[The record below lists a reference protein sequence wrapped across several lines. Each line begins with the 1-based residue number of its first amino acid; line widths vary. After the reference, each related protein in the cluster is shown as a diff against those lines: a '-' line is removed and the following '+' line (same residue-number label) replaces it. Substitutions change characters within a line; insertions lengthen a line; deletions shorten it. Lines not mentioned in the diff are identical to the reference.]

1 MKIHE
6 LLKNDVRKFGLANKG
21 QAQIDHNAELA
32 RELKMFVCDG
42 EYGKALDRILASYL
56 ANLDNSR
63 QVAAWVSGFYGSGKS
78 HLLKMLGHL
87 WLNTPT
93 EEGDARTLV
102 SGLPDSVQASLR
114 ELDIVAERK
123 KVPRFAAMGTLPAG
137 NSDMVFATILS
148 VILRAKGLPEQV
160 HLANFVLW
168 LREEGHEEAVRKAV
182 AAKGKDWNAEL
193 NNLYVSPIFAEVLL
207 GLDPKLG
214 KTVQDVRLTIREQ
227 YRALTSDLT
236 AEQFVTSVKRV
247 LVDTQGGPLP
257 VGIVILDEVQ
267 AYIADNPDR
276 AQKITDAAQI
286 FMTKF
291 DNRIMLVGAGQS
303 ALSTSTPNLIKLRDR
318 FMLTVQL
325 SDADVETV
333 TRKVLLTKKAA
344 AEPPIRELFDKY
356 AGEINGILSGT
367 RIQWV
372 AEDERHSIT
381 DYPLLP
387 QQRRFWERALRSIDP
402 AGSNAQLRSQ
412 LRNLL
417 DALVAVAD
425 EEIGAIIPGDKL
437 FDLMSG
443 SMLNTGILQN
453 EVNERIKKLNNG
465 KPEGLLRSRI
475 AGLVFL
481 INRLPREAGLDD
493 GIRANEQM
501 IGDLLLTDL
510 KGDTRGFREQVKKQ
524 LAWMAEKSELM
535 VIDGEYRIQT
545 RQGAEWNARF
555 IEKVAAFNSSND
567 VHLERE
573 RLFKA
578 AVGKVVDGIRL
589 QQGAAKERRSLVAHY
604 SVTPPEG
611 NLDGVVVW
619 ARDEWSA
626 AAGTVLGE
634 AQQRPQD
641 DPVIHLFIP
650 KRDADNLKALIVQSL
665 AANDVIASMGTQ
677 STPEGREAAQAMAAR
692 LDDLLHRLGI
702 AVQQIMQATKL
713 YRGKGV
719 EVGVARLEDALLSTA
734 MLSLDALYPRFGQA
748 DSDKW
753 SLVQQRI
760 KQSSDEPFQPVG
772 HPADLRQH
780 PVSLAVIA
788 QVGEAGSSGTT
799 GSAIRKHFRAPPFG
813 WPQDAI
819 DAALMGLLRDGVFI
833 GRKNGVPVQFREV
846 DLSAIPQITFIAEA
860 MPVSPL
866 ERVQLRGILNTEN
879 LVNVPT
885 GKGEEF
891 IAPFFA
897 ALRELAAYGEAL
909 PGMPA
914 GLEVPMA
921 DAILAA
927 SGGHQVKALLA
938 EGDAI
943 RQLVANAK
951 ARKAAIDAVRE
962 PLNDVISLRNVSDGV
977 PELKE
982 HLAELSHIIMTRTAS
997 DSKSRIE
1004 TLRRDLEAGLRVALK
1019 SADAA
1024 CESRYAEARAQV
1036 EQSDVWQKLPEAE
1049 RTRLHLA
1056 YGFEAPRSVEPADFR
1071 ELVSALAS
1079 RSLSQRNAEAYGYS
1093 GKAESL
1099 LREAAQV
1106 LEPKAQTVSVDRR
1119 LLKTPEDLQA
1129 WLKATETKLAEAL
1142 KKGPVNLS

>member
-6 LLKNDVRKFGLANKG
+6 LLKNDVRKFGLANNG
-21 QAQIDHNAELA
+21 QARIDHDTELP

-42 EYGKALDRILASYL
+42 EYGKALDRILIAYL
-56 ANLDNSR
+56 GNIDKSR
-63 QVAAWVSGFYGSGKS
+63 QVASWVSGFYGSGKS

-87 WLNTPT
+87 WVNTPT
-93 EEGDARTLV
+93 GEGDARTLV

-114 ELDIVAERK
+114 ELDILAERN
-123 KVPRFAAMGTLPAG
+123 KVSRFSAMGTLPAG

-148 VILRAKGLPEQV
+148 VVLRAKKLPEQI

-168 LREEGHEEAVRKAV
+168 LREQGYEETVREAVAS
-182 AAKGKDWNAEL
+182 KGKEWNAEL
-193 NNLYVSPIFAEVLL
+193 NNLYVSPIFPEVLL
-207 GLDPKLG
+207 KLDPSLG

-227 YRALTSDLT
+227 YKVLTSDLT
-236 AEQFVTSVKRV
+236 ADQFVTNLKRV
-247 LVDTQGGPLP
+247 LVDANGKLP

-276 AQKITDAAQI
+276 AQKVTDAAEI
-286 FMTKF
+286 FMTKL

-333 TRKVLLTKKAA
+333 TRKVLLTKKAS
-344 AEPPIRELFDKY
+344 AESDIRNLFDKH
-356 AGEINGILSGT
+356 AGEINGLLSGT

-372 AEDERHSIT
+372 AEDERYSII

-402 AGSNAQLRSQ
+402 AGTNAQLRSQ

-425 EEIGAIIPGDKL
+425 AEIGAIIPGDKL
-437 FDLMSG
+437 FELMSG

-453 EVNERIKKLNNG
+453 ELNERIKKLNNG
-465 KPEGLLRSRI
+465 TPEGILRSRI

-501 IGDLLLTDL
+501 IADLLLNDL
-510 KGDTRGFREQVKKQ
+510 AGDTRDFREKVKKQ
-524 LAWMAEKSELM
+524 LAWMADKAELM
-535 VIDGEYRIQT
+535 KIDSEYRIQT

-555 IEKVAAFNSSND
+555 NEKVAAFNSSND
-567 VHLERE
+567 VHLERD

-578 AVGKVVDGIRL
+578 AVSKVVDSIRL
-589 QQGAAKERRSLVAHY
+589 QQGAAKEKRNLTAHY
-604 SVTPPEG
+604 SVTPPDP

-619 ARDEWSA
+619 ARDEWSV

-665 AANDVIASMGTQ
+665 AANSVIASMGTQ
-677 STPEGREAAQAMAAR
+677 STPEGREASQAMAAR
-692 LDDLLHRLGI
+692 LDDLQQRLGI

-719 EVGVARLEDALLSTA
+719 EVGVAKLEDALLTTA
-734 MLSLDALYPRFGQA
+734 QLSLDALYPRFGQA
-748 DSDKW
+748 DSEKW
-753 SLVQQRI
+753 GLVQQRI

-772 HPADLRQH
+772 HPGDLRQH
-780 PVSLAVIA
+780 PVCLSIITH
-788 QVGEAGSSGTT
+788 VGEAGANGTT
-799 GSAIRKHFRAPPFG
+799 GSAIRKHFRAAPYG
-813 WPQDAI
+813 WPQDAV
-819 DAALMGLLRDGVFI
+819 DAALMGLHRDGVFV

-846 DLSAIPQITFIAEA
+846 DLSAIPQITYIAES
-860 MPVSPL
+860 MPVTPA
-866 ERVQLRGILNTEN
+866 ERVKLRGILNAEN
-879 LVNVPT
+879 LVNVPA

-891 IAPFFA
+891 IAAFFA
-897 ALRELAAYGEAL
+897 ALREIAAYLEMEA
-909 PGMPA
+909 GMPPA
-914 GLEVPMA
+914 IEIPMA
-921 DAILAA
+921 DAILST
-927 SGGHQVKALLA
+927 SGGHQVKAFLA

-943 RQLVANAK
+943 KQLAVKAK
-951 ARKAAIDAVRE
+951 ARKAAIEAVK
-962 PLNDVISLRNVSDGV
+962 PLLDDVIALRNVASGV
-977 PELKE
+977 PALKE
-982 HLAELSHIIMTRTAS
+982 HLVELAHIITTRAAA
-997 DSKSRIE
+997 DSKTRIE
-1004 TLRRDLEAGLRVALK
+1004 TLRRDLEAGLRKALK
-1019 SADAA
+1019 EANAT
-1024 CESRYAEARAQV
+1024 CETKYQEARSRLDS
-1036 EQSDVWQKLPEAE
+1036 SDVWQKLPEAE
-1049 RTRLHLA
+1049 RVRLHMM
-1056 YGFEAPRSVEPADFR
+1056 YGFEAPRSDEPVDLRA
-1071 ELVSALAS
+1071 LVATLAS
-1079 RSLSQRNAEAYGYS
+1079 RPLSQRTAEAYGYA
-1093 GKAESL
+1093 GKVDGL
-1099 LREAAQV
+1099 LREAAQF
-1106 LEPKAQTVSVDRR
+1106 LEPKAQTISVDRR
-1119 LLKTPEDLQA
+1119 LLKTHEDLQA
-1129 WLKATETKLAEAL
+1129 WLKDTEAKLSEAL
-1142 KKGPVNLS
+1142 KKGPVNLN

>member
-6 LLKNDVRKFGLANKG
+6 LLKNDVRKFGLANNG
-21 QAQIDHNAELA
+21 QARIDHNAELA

-56 ANLDNSR
+56 ANLEKSR
-63 QVAAWVSGFYGSGKS
+63 QVASWVSGFYGSGKS

-93 EEGDARTLV
+93 EEGEARALV
-102 SGLPDSVQASLR
+102 SGLPDSVLASLR

-123 KVPRFAAMGTLPAG
+123 KVQRFAAMGTLPAG

-148 VILRAKGLPEQV
+148 VILRAKGLPEQI

-168 LREEGHEEAVRKAV
+168 LREEGYEDAVRKAV
-182 AAKGKDWNAEL
+182 ADKGKDWNAEL
-193 NNLYVSPIFAEVLL
+193 NNLYVSPIFSEVLL
-207 GLDPKLG
+207 GLNPKLG

-227 YRALTSDLT
+227 YKALTSDLT
-236 AEQFVTSVKRV
+236 ADQFVTSLKRV
-247 LVDTQGGPLP
+247 LVDAQGQLP

-276 AQKITDAAQI
+276 AQKVTDAAEI
-286 FMTKF
+286 FMTKL

-344 AEPPIRELFDKY
+344 AEPVIRDLFDKY

-417 DALVAVAD
+417 DALIAVAD
-425 EEIGAIIPGDKL
+425 DELGAIIPGDKL
-437 FDLMSG
+437 FELMSG

-453 EVNERIKKLNNG
+453 EVNERIKKLSNG
-465 KPEGLLRSRI
+465 KAEGLLRSRI

-555 IEKVAAFNSSND
+555 NEKVAAFNSSND

-578 AVGKVVDGIRL
+578 AVSKVVDGIRL
-589 QQGAAKERRSLVAHY
+589 QQGAAKERRSLIAHY

-611 NLDGVVVW
+611 NLDGVVIW
-619 ARDEWSA
+619 ARDEWSV

-692 LDDLLHRLGI
+692 LDDLQHRLGVS
-702 AVQQIMQATKL
+702 VQQIMQATKL

-719 EVGVARLEDALLSTA
+719 EVGVAKLEDSLLSTA

-748 DSDKW
+748 DSEKW
-753 SLVQQRI
+753 GLVQQRI

-772 HPADLRQH
+772 HPGDLRQH
-780 PVSLAVIA
+780 PVCLAILTL
-788 QVGEAGSSGTT
+788 VGETGASGTT
-799 GSAIRKHFRAPPFG
+799 GSAIRKNFRAHPYG
-813 WPQDAI
+813 WPQDAV

-833 GRKNGVPVQFREV
+833 GRKNGVPVQFRDV

-860 MPVSPL
+860 MPVTPA
-866 ERVQLRGILNTEN
+866 ERVKLRGILNAEG
-879 LVNVPT
+879 LVNVPA

-891 IAPFFA
+891 IAAFFA
-897 ALRELAAYGEAL
+897 ALREIAAYLEMEA
-909 PGMPA
+909 GMPPA
-914 GLEVPMA
+914 IDVPMA

-927 SGGHQVKALLA
+927 SGGHQVKAFLA
-938 EGDAI
+938 EGDSI
-943 RQLVANAK
+943 KQLVIKAK
-951 ARKAAIDAVRE
+951 ARKAAIEAVK
-962 PLNDVISLRNVSDGV
+962 PLLDEVIALRNVASGV
-977 PELKE
+977 PSLKE
-982 HLAELSHIIMTRTAS
+982 HLVELAHILTTRAAS
-997 DSKSRIE
+997 DSKPRIE
-1004 TLRRDLEAGLRVALK
+1004 TLRRDLEAGLRKALK
-1019 SADAA
+1019 DANA
-1024 CESRYAEARAQV
+1024 TCGTMYQEARSRQDG
-1036 EQSDVWQKLPEAE
+1036 SDVWQKLPEAE
-1049 RTRLHLA
+1049 RVRLHMV
-1056 YGFEAPRSVEPADFR
+1056 YGFEAPRSDDPTDLRA
-1071 ELVSALAS
+1071 LVATLAA
-1079 RSLSQRNAEAYGYS
+1079 RPLGQRTAEAYGYA
-1093 GKAESL
+1093 GKVDGL
-1099 LREAAQV
+1099 LREAAQF
-1106 LEPKAQTVSVDRR
+1106 LEPKAQTVSVERR
-1119 LLKTPEDLQA
+1119 LLKTPDDLQA
-1129 WLKATETKLAEAL
+1129 WLKATESKLSDAL